1 MELEEQIIEI
11 LKAKKV
17 KTGGN
22 CGTYAAALC
31 YDLNSTAN
39 EVLPILDKLEAENKI
54 YYRIGIAGRL
64 IFWK

>member
-22 CGTYAAALC
+22 CGTYVAAMC
-31 YDLNSTAN
+31 YDLKI
-39 EVLPILDKLEAENKI
+39 EFKDVKHILEKLETEGKI
-54 YYRIGIAGRL
+54 YYRIGVAGRL